1 MATGFG
7 HAFDSARMLA
17 AAATVSA
24 DVSGG
29 TMTILETPMDGLTAR
44 WVITSLDNLGGTATG
59 DCAARLRIL
68 AANNSASSFQTIA
81 ASPAINKMAFDGSVS
96 AEIDGVG
103 TDGFEVLVRFGSDW
117 NYIKYVLDTFG
128 TIELRHEG
136 IGLVEDGVKFPQWAW
151 YNGCLPYFTDG
162 TDVQA

>member
-7 HAFDSARMLA
+7 HAFDSAMMLA
-17 AAATVSA
+17 AAATVTA

-44 WVITSLDNLGGTATG
+44 MVIASIANSGTATG
-59 DCAARLRIL
+59 DVALRLRIL

-81 ASPAINKMAFDGSVS
+81 ASPALNKMAYDGSVS
-96 AEIDGVG
+96 AEIDGFG
-103 TDGFEVLVRFGSDW
+103 ADGFEVLVRFGSDW

-128 TIELRHEG
+128 TIEFRHEG
-136 IGLVEDGVKFPQWAW
+136 IGLVEDAVKFPQWAW

-162 TDVQA
+162 ADVQA